1 MADPFERNAPS
12 LDSPATRHFAIT
24 ATNAELA
31 TIPRAL
37 YCTVA
42 GTAIVRDE
50 GGTDVT
56 YTLAVGDLLT
66 FRAVQVR
73 SGSTATVIGWY

>member
-24 ATNAELA
+24 AANTDMAI
-31 TIPRAL
+31 IPRAL
-37 YCTVA
+37 YCTAA
-42 GTAIVRDE
+42 GTAVVRDAA
-50 GGTDVT
+50 GTDVT
-56 YTLAVGDLLT
+56 YTLEVGDVLT

-73 SGSTATVIGWY
+73 TGSTATVIGWY